1 MAIGLIAWGRFF
13 KTDAHG
19 NVSRITVPAP
29 PTDPGKPWLADMLR
43 SIAKPLA
50 ASFEVIQWPNF
61 VKSQGGTGAGADG
74 YGPVDLRD
82 FGSKNAQGGLETRYG
97 SLEAFMA
104 AIAALEA
111 HGAVSYG
118 DLVLHQQEGENR
130 GPGLFSFVGA
140 DGVTMD
146 GRGQSVPGWYRGN
159 TGDDNPIPPF
169 SPQDDVPGRADDAPF
184 GRERCYQNCNPP
196 RATTDDAID
205 AFTAQVKRTGAKG
218 FRFDDAKGVYS
229 PFVAELMNGSDLP
242 FYSEFFDGDPTTLN
256 NWATSYPME
265 SRSAVEDFPLH
276 FSLRAAC
283 NNYNATLLDSSGYW
297 KLNSAL
303 AVGFVDNPD
312 TDTTV
317 GEQVSLNKGLAY
329 AFMLN
334 LPLRLA
340 LVYGKDYFPS
350 SVWPGA
356 YGLKP
361 LIDNLCWISR
371 TFAFGAFERRWV
383 DQNVYVYTRDG
394 NGGIAGWSGGLLIG
408 LNFDTLNPHTVTVE
422 TSFGA
427 NQWLHD
433 YTGHAPD
440 IHTNSSGQATITIP
454 SNDFSGGQSY
464 VAYAHGGVS
473 KPVATVPR
481 RTTHAFLGDRTR
493 DVMPILNG
501 DQTLPQR
508 IHVAKGSEITL
519 DLRIDKYGW
528 TASTNVFV
536 TITGPDAQVI
546 ATQRICLHDN
556 VTTGGHA
563 IANGFHSIH
572 LTGYGLPPKGSNFE
586 ADVTY
591 LGSV

>member
-19 NVSRITVPAP
+19 NVSGITVPAP

-43 SIAKPLA
+43 SIAQPLA

-61 VKSQGGTGAGADG
+61 VKAQGGTHPEADG
-74 YGPVDLRD
+74 YGTVDLRD
-82 FGSKNAQGGLETRYG
+82 FGSKNAQGSLETRYG

-118 DLVLHQQEGENR
+118 DLVFHQQTGENL

-140 DGVTMD
+140 DGTTMD
-146 GRGQSVPGWYRGN
+146 GRGKSVQSWYRGN
-159 TGDDNPIPPF
+159 TGDDNPVPPF
-169 SPQDDVPGRADDAPF
+169 SPQDDVPDRSSDPSF
-184 GRERCYQNCNPP
+184 GRERCYQNCDPP

-205 AFTAQVKRTGAKG
+205 AFQMQVKRTGAKG

-242 FYSEFFDGDPTTLN
+242 FYSEYFDGNPANLN
-256 NWATSYPME
+256 KWATSCPME
-265 SRSAVEDFPLH
+265 GRSAVEDFPLH
-276 FSLRAAC
+276 FSLQAAC
-283 NNYNATLLDSSGYW
+283 NNYDATLLDSSGYW
-297 KLNSAL
+297 QLNSAL
-303 AVGFVDNPD
+303 SVGFVDNPD
-312 TDTTV
+312 TDTTA
-317 GEQVSLNKGLAY
+317 GQQVVSNKGLAY

-334 LPLRLA
+334 LPLKLA
-340 LVYGKDYFPS
+340 LVYGKDYFPD

-356 YGLKP
+356 HGLQP

-383 DQNVYVYTRDG
+383 DRNVYVYTRDG

-408 LNFDTLNPHTVTVE
+408 LNFDTLSPHTVTVL
-422 TSFGA
+422 TAFGA
-427 NQWLHD
+427 NQSLHD

-440 IHTNSSGQATITIP
+440 IVTDDFGNATITLP
-454 SNDFSGGQSY
+454 ANTSSSGQSY
-464 VAYAHGGVS
+464 VAYAHGGVD
-473 KPVATVPR
+473 KPVALVPR
-481 RTTHAFLGDRTR
+481 RTTHTFIGDRTR
-493 DVMPILNG
+493 DVMPVLNG

-508 IHVAKGSEITL
+508 IHVAKGSEIVFT
-519 DLRIDKYGW
+519 LRIDKTGW
-528 TASTNVFV
+528 TSSTTVFA
-536 TITGPDAQVI
+536 TISGPDAQVI
-546 ATQRICLHDN
+546 ATERVLLHETVN
-556 VTTGGHA
+556 SGGHA
-563 IANGFHSIH
+563 IETGFHTVL
-572 LTGYGLPPKGSNFE
+572 LTGYGLPTEGSDFE

>member
-1 MAIGLIAWGRFF
+1 MPIGLIAWGRFF
-13 KTDAHG
+13 KTDAQG

-43 SIAKPLA
+43 SMAQPLA
-50 ASFEVIQWPNF
+50 ASFDIIQWPSF
-61 VKSQGGTGAGADG
+61 VKAQGGTSPGADG

-82 FGSKNAQGGLETRYG
+82 FGSKHAQGSLETRYG
-97 SLEAFMA
+97 SLEGFMA

-146 GRGQSVPGWYRGN
+146 GRGESVPGWYRGD

-169 SPQDDVPGRADDAPF
+169 SPQDEVPDRSSDATF

-205 AFTAQVKRTGAKG
+205 AFQMQVKRTGAKG
-218 FRFDDAKGVYS
+218 FRFDNAKGVYP
-229 PFVAELMNGSDLP
+229 PFVAELMNGSDLF
-242 FYSEFFDGDPTTLN
+242 FYSEYFDGDPASLN

-265 SRSAVEDFPLH
+265 GRSAVADFPLH
-276 FSLRAAC
+276 FSLREAC
-283 NNYNATLLDSSGYW
+283 NTYNATLLDAAGYW
-297 KLNSAL
+297 QLNSSL

-312 TDTTV
+312 TDTTA

-340 LVYGKDYFPS
+340 LVYGKDYFPD

-356 YGLKP
+356 YGLQP
-361 LIDNLCWISR
+361 QIDNLCWISR

-383 DQNVYVYTRDG
+383 DRDVYVYTRDG

-408 LNFDTLNPHTVTVE
+408 LNFDTLNAHTVTVQ
-422 TSFGA
+422 TTFGP

-440 IHTNSSGQATITIP
+440 ISTDSAGCATITLP
-454 SNDFSGGQSY
+454 ANAFSAGQSY
-464 VAYAHGGVS
+464 VAYAPGGVD
-473 KPVATVPR
+473 KPFTNPPR
-481 RTTHAFLGDRTR
+481 RTTHTYIGDRTR
-493 DVMPILNG
+493 DVMPVLNG

-508 IHVAKGSEITL
+508 IHVAKGSEISLT
-519 DLRIDKYGW
+519 LRIDKTGW
-528 TASTNVFV
+528 TPATNVFA
-536 TITGPDAQVI
+536 TITGPDSQVI
-546 ATQRICLHDN
+546 TTQRVLLNDVVN
-556 VTTGGHA
+556 SGGTA
-563 IANGFHSIH
+563 IHTGFHTIV
-572 LTGYGLPPKGSNFE
+572 LTGYSLPPEGSNFE

>member
-1 MAIGLIAWGRFF
+1 MAIGLIAWARFTQ
-13 KTDAHG
+13 TDAEG

-29 PTDPGKPWLADMLR
+29 PTDPDKPWLADMLR
-43 SIAKPLA
+43 AIAEPLS
-50 ASFEVIQWPNF
+50 ASFDVIQWPNF
-61 VKSQGGTGAGADG
+61 VKAQGGTGVGSDG

-82 FGSKNAQGGLETRYG
+82 FGSKNAQGSLETRYG

-104 AIAALEA
+104 AISALEA
-111 HGAVSYG
+111 HGVVSYG
-118 DLVLHQQEGENR
+118 DLVFHQQEGENL

-146 GRGQSVPGWYRGN
+146 GLGKSVAGWYRGD
-159 TGDDNPIPPF
+159 TGDNNPIPPF
-169 SPQDDVPGRADDAPF
+169 SPLDDVPDRSDDMPF
-184 GRERCYQNCNPP
+184 GRERCYQNCNPH

-205 AFTAQVKRTGAKG
+205 AFKAQVKRTGAKG
-218 FRFDDAKGVYS
+218 FRFDDAKGIYS

-242 FYSEFFDGDPTTLN
+242 FYSEYFDGDPIALN

-276 FSLRAAC
+276 FSLQAAC
-283 NNYNATLLDSSGYW
+283 NNYDATLLDSSGYW
-297 KLNSAL
+297 LTNSGL

-312 TDTTV
+312 TDTTP
-317 GEQVSLNKGLAY
+317 GQQVSFNKGLAY

-334 LPLRLA
+334 LPMRLA
-340 LVYGKDYFPS
+340 LVYGKDYFPE

-383 DQNVYVYTRDG
+383 DQDVYVYTRDG

-408 LNFDTLNPHTVTVE
+408 LNFNTLSPRTLTVQT
-422 TSFGA
+422 TFGA

-440 IHTNSSGQATITIP
+440 IWTNGSGQATITIP
-454 SNDFSGGQSY
+454 SNAYSSGQSY
-464 VAYAHGGVS
+464 VAYAHGGVG
-473 KPVATVPR
+473 KPVVIAPR
-481 RTTHAFLGDRTR
+481 RTTHTYMGDRTR
-493 DVMPILNG
+493 DVMPVLNG
-501 DQTLPQR
+501 DYTLPQR

-519 DLRIDKYGW
+519 ALKIDMTGW
-528 TASTNVFV
+528 TSATNVFA
-536 TITGPDAQVI
+536 TITGPDSQVI
-546 ATQRICLHDN
+546 ITQRVLLHDVVN
-556 VTTGGHA
+556 SGGTA
-563 IANGFHSIH
+563 LQTGFHTIV
-572 LTGYGLPPKGSNFE
+572 LTGYGLSAEGSNFE